1 MMADSSVIPTS
12 VAVIGAGA
20 AGLGAAWLL
29 TRGGYAVHLF
39 ESRETPGGHAHTID
53 IPLPGN
59 VAGVTIPVDVGFMV
73 YNSRTYPDLVSLFQ
87 MLNVEEENSSMSFS
101 TSIQLPNRKKY
112 FEWGSDSPATLFA
125 DRANLYRPSM
135 YTMLYDMYRFNNAV
149 YEFMN
154 ALERDSQFKDRDVTL
169 GEFLENGSYSVV
181 FTRCY
186 IIPMVSAVWSAS
198 VTAAMAFPART
209 LFHFF
214 VNHGLAQVFARPQ
227 WRTPSGRSREYVS
240 KIVNDIRKYSGIIL
254 LGNRVTRVVR
264 DAEGVTV
271 WSETCDPKRFDQV
284 VFATHAPVTLELLG
298 ENATED
304 ERKILGAF
312 LYSKNRAYIHHD
324 VTLMPTNK
332 AVWSSWNF
340 IGRTRNKQLN
350 TATEIDSERERKD
363 SKTIRGNG
371 EQLQQSFVGPM
382 EVEREFAE
390 NGESISRGD
399 EPVCVT
405 YWLNRLQNYH
415 KHPFPVPDL
424 FITLNPVTSID
435 PQKILQELIFDH
447 PQFTEETVKAQPL
460 LQEVV
465 QGKNRSWFC
474 GAYAR
479 FGFHEDAMTMGLDV
493 AERLSGYKNL
503 RPWKSKHCL
512 VINDNSRPYEIP
524 YSPLRTPL
532 IVYLG
537 VLLVLDA
544 VMTRIRQGL
553 SKIAERMADDD
564 PIVCVAVGDGRLNRF
579 GPHGSRA
586 RSRGSSTVTGA
597 VASCQ
602 SARLT
607 VRSPKLLSRIADALR
622 QGHSLAPTAAAAFAA
637 SEYDCPTPDDLTTIL
652 KSLFIADKLD
662 LEPSKSRRGRAKFAE
677 SLLFSIVGGF
687 KKVTT
692 LSTYTQLP
700 ELTTCISNVVYPSW
714 WLELDRETIT
724 VDAKGIEIPRFSQV
738 STQDLR
744 ESKRILE
751 LLGDLSEA
759 TIAILQ
765 SNGACKATVVLQNLE
780 RATFVG
786 RKAELLFVR
795 HQIETVLLEDFIKER
810 TADAGSPAKS
820 NAEIDNTCFDLIFSP
835 AIVNNF
841 IAFGFKTLKDT
852 LRFLRDLATSEA
864 VIELGVTVHGCRPG
878 AGLNRGHPD
887 IDQYFSGDEK
897 YTICHTRDL
906 IEKSE
911 ECGYE
916 LQRMSFMDHDEA
928 AMDVDEVLQRV
939 YNSLAKEKLQP
950 EETRA
955 VLAQMC
961 LWEAALLVKHIRRMA
976 VSFKLADCRLGV

>member
-1 MMADSSVIPTS
+1 MTDSSVIPTS

-59 VAGVTIPVDVGFMV
+59 AAGVTIPVDAGFMV

-87 MLNVEEENSSMSFS
+87 MLNIEEENSSMSFS

-125 DRANLYRPSM
+125 DRANLYKPSM

-149 YEFMN
+149 YEFLN
-154 ALERDSQFKDRDVTL
+154 ALEKDPQFKDRDVTL
-169 GEFLENGSYSVV
+169 GEFLENNSYSTI
-181 FTRCY
+181 FICCY
-186 IIPMVSAVWSAS
+186 LIPMVSAVWSAS
-198 VTAAMAFPART
+198 VTVAMAFPART
-209 LFHFF
+209 LFQFF

-227 WRTPSGRSREYVS
+227 WRTPSGRSRDYVN
-240 KIVNDIRKYSGIIL
+240 KIVNDIRKHSGIVL
-254 LGNRVTRVVR
+254 LGNRVTKVVR
-264 DAEGVTV
+264 DVEGVTV

-284 VFATHAPVTLELLG
+284 VFATHAPTTLDLLG
-298 ENATED
+298 DDATED
-304 ERKILGAF
+304 ERRILGAF
-312 LYSKNRAYIHHD
+312 LYSKNKAYIHHD
-324 VTLMPTNK
+324 ATLMPTNK

-340 IGRTRNKQLN
+340 IGRTKIKRRNAVARMDL
-350 TATEIDSERERKD
+350 EGERGESETRRED
-363 SKTIRGNG
+363 G
-371 EQLQQSFVGPM
+371 EQSRQGFVGPRG
-382 EVEREFAE
+382 VERELAE
-390 NGESISRGD
+390 NGESIDGDD

-447 PQFTEETVKAQPL
+447 PQFTDDTVKAQPL
-460 LQEVV
+460 LQEVI

-479 FGFHEDAMTMGLDV
+479 FGFHEDAMVMGLDV
-493 AERLSGYKNL
+493 AERLSSYKNL
-503 RPWKSKHCL
+503 RPWRSKHCL
-512 VINDNSRPYEIP
+512 VINDNSRPYEMP

-532 IVYLG
+532 IIYLG
-537 VLLVLDA
+537 VLLVLNT
-544 VMTRIRQGL
+544 VMARIRQGL

-564 PIVCVAVGDGRLNRF
+564 PIVCVAVGDGRLSRF
-579 GPHGSRA
+579 GPNRSRA
-586 RSRGSSTVTGA
+586 RTRGSTPVPEA
-597 VASCQ
+597 VESNQ

-622 QGHSLAPTAAAAFAA
+622 QGHLLAPTAAAAFAA

-652 KSLFIADKLD
+652 KSLFIADRLD
-662 LEPSKSRRGRAKFAE
+662 LDPSKSRRGRAKFAE

-687 KKVTT
+687 KKVTM

-724 VDAKGIEIPRFSQV
+724 VDDKGVEIPRFSQV
-738 STQDLR
+738 SPQDLR

-751 LLGDLSEA
+751 VLGDLSEA

-765 SNGACKATVVLQNLE
+765 SNEDCRATVVLQNLE
-780 RATFVG
+780 RAMFVG

-795 HQIETVLLEDFIKER
+795 HQIETVLLEDFVKER
-810 TADAGSPAKS
+810 INNAGGPAKS
-820 NAEIDNTCFDLIFSP
+820 NTEIADACFDIILSP
-835 AIVNNF
+835 AIANNF
-841 IAFGFKTLKDT
+841 IASGFKTLKDAF
-852 LRFLRDLATSEA
+852 LFLRDLATPEA
-864 VIELGVTVHGCRPG
+864 IIELGVTVHGCRPG
-878 AGLNRGHPD
+878 VGAKRRHLH
-887 IDQYFSGDEK
+887 IDQYFSGDERYK
-897 YTICHTRDL
+897 ICHTREL
-906 IEKSE
+906 LEKSE

-916 LQRMSFMDHDEA
+916 LQRISFMDHDEA
-928 AMDVDEVLQRV
+928 AMDVDEVIQRV
-939 YNSLAKEKLQP
+939 YNSLAKEKLKP

-955 VLAQMC
+955 ALAQMC
-961 LWEAALLVKHIRRMA
+961 LWEAALLVKYIRRMA
-976 VSFKLADCRLGV
+976 VSFKLSDRRLGI